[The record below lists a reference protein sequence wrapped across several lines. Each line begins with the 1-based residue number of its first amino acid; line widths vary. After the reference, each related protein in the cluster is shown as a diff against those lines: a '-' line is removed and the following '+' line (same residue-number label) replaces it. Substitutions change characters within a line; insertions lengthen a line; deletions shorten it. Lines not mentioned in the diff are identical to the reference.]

1 MEKETVPIKQ
11 LKDFGFLF
19 GFGFPTIIGWIMPA
33 IGGHPFRFWSLYLG
47 FSVVLITIFN
57 PKVLSFP
64 YKFWMKLG
72 KILGW
77 INSHLILGLI
87 FIIVLQPTA
96 LVMKFFGY
104 DPLRLKKTKT
114 NSYREIRKDVTIDLK
129 RIF

>member
-1 MEKETVPIKQ
+1 
-11 LKDFGFLF
+11 
-19 GFGFPTIIGWIMPA
+19 
-33 IGGHPFRFWSLYLG
+33 
-47 FSVVLITIFN
+47 
-57 PKVLSFP
+57 
-64 YKFWMKLG
+64 MKLG